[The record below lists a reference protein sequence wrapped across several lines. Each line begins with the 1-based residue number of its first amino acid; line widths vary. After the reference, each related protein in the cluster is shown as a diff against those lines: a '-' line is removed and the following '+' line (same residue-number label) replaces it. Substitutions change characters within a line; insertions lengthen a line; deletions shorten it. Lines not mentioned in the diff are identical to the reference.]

1 MLKLLWLGPYKHIS
15 HEESMVG
22 TSANDAD
29 IDPVAFIP
37 TSETIHD
44 IDTTT
49 SVQIIYGTFSVDP
62 PNL

>member
-1 MLKLLWLGPYKHIS
+1 MLQLLWLRPYKHVS

-22 TSANDAD
+22 TSANNAD
-29 IDPVAFIP
+29 INPIAFIP

-44 IDTTT
+44 IDTIT
-49 SVQIIYGTFSVDP
+49 SVQVIYGTFSVYP